1 VVLYTPGNHTSYIPT
16 ADITTQ
22 AITIDFSQNLIY
34 IHKQL
39 KINENIIFTRL
50 ATTVNIRL
58 ASGFA
63 EIGLVIRP
71 IIALLYLRL
80 NKGRKQNH
88 YKNRGKFKR

>member
-1 VVLYTPGNHTSYIPT
+1 VVLYTSKNHTSYIPT

-39 KINENIIFTRL
+39 KINENINFTRL

-63 EIGLVIRP
+63 EIGIVIRP
-71 IIALLYLRL
+71 IIALLYLL
-80 NKGRKQNH
+80 LSKDRKQNQ
-88 YKNRGKFKR
+88 YKDRGKLKR